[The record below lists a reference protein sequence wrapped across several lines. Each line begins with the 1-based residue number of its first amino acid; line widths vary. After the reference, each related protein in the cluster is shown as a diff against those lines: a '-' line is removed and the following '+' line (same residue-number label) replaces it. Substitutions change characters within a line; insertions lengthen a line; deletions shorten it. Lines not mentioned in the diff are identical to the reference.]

1 MDSKTSSEC
10 LDKFVS
16 IIGDIS
22 QRILETNEPAR
33 IKKISAL
40 RSCSTDEGEVCIKTF
55 FEVCILIKIIK
66 INSKNQVPSI
76 YFLVLLIQEL
86 QKLGIC
92 PEDPRLKG
100 TVYILGQ

>member
-1 MDSKTSSEC
+1 MDSKAKSES

-40 RSCSTDEGEVCIKTF
+40 RSCSTDDGEVCIKTF
-55 FEVCILIKIIK
+55 FEVTSDSRKRLPNINCHCDFIVISSTNIYVILNFLMSFKIPYTRGLFIKF
-66 INSKNQVPSI
+66 
-76 YFLVLLIQEL
+76 Y
-86 QKLGIC
+86 
-92 PEDPRLKG
+92 
-100 TVYILGQ
+100 

>member
-1 MDSKTSSEC
+1 MDSKTNSES

-55 FEVCILIKIIK
+55 FEVCKYFDKDMLLKSTLK
-66 INSKNQVPSI
+66 VRFPHSI
-76 YFLVLLIQEL
+76 
-86 QKLGIC
+86 
-92 PEDPRLKG
+92 DA
-100 TVYILGQ
+100 

>member
-1 MDSKTSSEC
+1 MDSKTNSES

-55 FEVCILIKIIK
+55 FEVSILIKIIK
-66 INSKNQVPSI
+66 INSKSLIPS
-76 YFLVLLIQEL
+76 
-86 QKLGIC
+86 
-92 PEDPRLKG
+92 
-100 TVYILGQ
+100 